1 MTANGDKQGASRE
14 PNKPTGDVIR
24 VVYTPNL
31 DATPQGE
38 LAAIASAYRFMIER
52 AQRSKATGGEES

>member
-1 MTANGDKQGASRE
+1 MAQNGDKQGASRR
-14 PNKPTGDVIR
+14 PNRPTGDAPR

-38 LAAIASAYRFMIER
+38 LAAIASAYRFVIER